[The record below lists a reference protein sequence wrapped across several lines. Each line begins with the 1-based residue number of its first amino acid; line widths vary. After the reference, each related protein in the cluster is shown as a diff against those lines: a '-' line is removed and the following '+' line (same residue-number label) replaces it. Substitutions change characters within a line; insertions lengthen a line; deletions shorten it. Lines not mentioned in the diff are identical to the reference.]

1 MNDKTITLNKPIFR
15 QAMEIFLTLR
25 AMLFLGNKLF
35 CPCCGWQ
42 LRAFTHAGMS
52 FRIRSSGY
60 CPRCNSKARHRRNML
75 YFERNTTLFRDPL
88 RLLHVSPKFCM
99 SRKFIKMSNLDYVG
113 VDIKNNLNINSKM
126 DITATSFESS
136 TFDCVIC
143 IHVLE
148 HVENDNKAISEIYR
162 VLKPG
167 GWASISVPIRLDQKT
182 YEDPKIITP
191 EDREREFG
199 ETNHVRYYGYDL
211 FDRLND
217 CGFVVQLDLGENI
230 EQEDMQKFG
239 LLDDENIFFCRKPAK

>member
-1 MNDKTITLNKPIFR
+1 
-15 QAMEIFLTLR
+15 
-25 AMLFLGNKLF
+25 
-35 CPCCGWQ
+35 
-42 LRAFTHAGMS
+42 
-52 FRIRSSGY
+52 
-60 CPRCNSKARHRRNML
+60 
-75 YFERNTTLFRDPL
+75 
-88 RLLHVSPKFCM
+88 
-99 SRKFIKMSNLDYVG
+99 MSNLDYVG

-126 DITATSFESS
+126 NITATSFESS

-148 HVENDNKAISEIYR
+148 HVENDNKAINEIYR

-217 CGFVVQLDLGENI
+217 CGFIVQLDLGENI
-230 EQEDMQKFG
+230 DQEDMQKFG
-239 LLDDENIFFCRKPAK
+239 LLDDENIFFCRKPAE